1 MCVCIQMLDEVQYD
15 VPTADTGFTNTAY
28 STINTDENVA
38 YGASIGLNDVSVL
51 IQVHACTATCIYAC
65 VCIHQMLD
73 EVQYE
78 QADVPTA
85 DTGFTMSTNTA
96 YSAINTDE
104 NIVWHKHNWLK

>member
-1 MCVCIQMLDEVQYD
+1 
-15 VPTADTGFTNTAY
+15 
-28 STINTDENVA
+28 
-38 YGASIGLNDVSVL
+38 
-51 IQVHACTATCIYAC
+51 
-65 VCIHQMLD
+65 MLD

-96 YSAINTDE
+96 YSTINTDE